1 MIRRFAAT
9 GLFLA
14 LAAVA
19 FTAAAHADVPP
30 PLKQLAAGVSPDGV
44 LCREGLALVVRGAG
58 GAVCVSES
66 TAERKGWAV
75 TVPDAGTA
83 ESTHLLLQAG
93 GLMPAE
99 ISDYAGIV
107 AANNGF
113 AVDFYSRAAGQEG
126 TNIVFSPWSITGA
139 FALVHEGAGGDT
151 RDELTDAFGFPEE
164 KRLQFGSAMVDL
176 NRPDTE
182 YRLSVANALWLAEWL
197 EPLEE
202 YVQTARIYYDS
213 GVERVDFGSGDAV
226 KTINGWVSDN
236 TGGRIKEVMAPGSVG
251 AATPLVITNTVYFKG
266 DWVNTFGGGST
277 IEDYPFWAT
286 PDKKVTVPMMYTKD
300 VGYRHANV
308 GTHQILEMPYVGD
321 RISMLVLLPNEK
333 GGIGELEGLLS
344 AKNLKEWKGDLAW
357 KTLQVYFPR
366 FSLDVSYDLKEDLS
380 AMGVTSIFGERA
392 DLSGI
397 AGDGQLYVSD
407 AVHKAF
413 INVNEK
419 GTEAGATTII
429 ASSSSGPPTFTANH
443 PFVFVIQD
451 METGNIL
458 FIGRLSDPSQSGR

>member
-1 MIRRFAAT
+1 MIRCLAIT
-9 GLFLA
+9 GLFLVLVA
-14 LAAVA
+14 GAVA
-19 FTAAAHADVPP
+19 TAHAEVPP
-30 PLKQLAAGVSPDGV
+30 PLKQLAAGVSPEGV
-44 LCREGLALVVRGAG
+44 LCREGLVLVVRDTG
-58 GAVCVSES
+58 GAVCVRDN
-66 TAERKGWAV
+66 TAERMGWTV
-75 TVPDAGTA
+75 TIPDAGTA

-93 GLMPAE
+93 GLVPVE
-99 ISDYAGIV
+99 ISDYSGIV
-107 AANNGF
+107 SANNDF
-113 AVDFYSRAAGQEG
+113 AVDFYSHVARQEG
-126 TNIVFSPWSITGA
+126 KNIVFSPWSISSA
-139 FALVHEGAGGDT
+139 FALAHEGAGGDT

-213 GVERVDFGSGDAV
+213 GVEMVDFGSGDAV
-226 KTINGWVSDN
+226 KTINKWVSDN

-251 AATPLVITNTVYFKG
+251 AATPMVMTNTVYFKG
-266 DWVNTFGGGST
+266 DWVTTFRWSAT
-277 IEDYPFWAT
+277 IEDYPFWVT
-286 PDKKVTVPMMYTKD
+286 PDKKVTVPMMYAKA
-300 VGYRHANV
+300 VYKHAYV
-308 GTHQILEMPYVGD
+308 DTHQILEMPYVGD

-344 AKNLKEWKGDLAW
+344 AENLEEWREDLAW
-357 KTLQVYFPR
+357 RGLKVYFPR
-366 FSLDVSYDLKEDLS
+366 FNLDVSYDLKRDLS
-380 AMGVTSIFGERA
+380 AMGVTSIFDEKA

-429 ASSSSGPPTFTANH
+429 ASSSSGPPTFLADH

-451 METGNIL
+451 RETGNIL
-458 FIGRLSDPSQSGR
+458 FIGRLSDPSQGGM

>member
-1 MIRRFAAT
+1 MIRRLAVA
-9 GLFLA
+9 GLFLV
-14 LAAVA
+14 LAAGAVA
-19 FTAAAHADVPP
+19 TAHAEVPP
-30 PLKQLAAGVSPDGV
+30 PLKQLAAGVSPEGV
-44 LCREGLALVVRGAG
+44 LCREGLVLVVRGADD
-58 GAVCVSES
+58 AVCVRDN
-66 TAERKGWAV
+66 TAERMGWTV
-75 TVPDAGTA
+75 TIPDAGTA
-83 ESTHLLLQAG
+83 ESTNLLLQAG
-93 GLMPAE
+93 GLVPVE
-99 ISDYAGIV
+99 ISDYSGIV
-107 AANNGF
+107 AANNDF
-113 AVDFYSRAAGQEG
+113 AVDFYSHAARQEG
-126 TNIVFSPWSITGA
+126 KNIVFSPWSIYSA

-151 RDELTDAFGFPEE
+151 RNELTDTFGFPEE

-213 GVERVDFGSGDAV
+213 GVEMVDFGSGDAV
-226 KTINGWVSDN
+226 KTINQWVSDN
-236 TGGRIKEVMAPGSVG
+236 TGGRINEVMAPGSVG

-266 DWVNTFGGGST
+266 EWVKTFGGGST
-277 IEDYPFWAT
+277 IEDYPFWVT
-286 PDKKVTVPMMYTKD
+286 PNKNVTVPMMHVKQGFKHTD
-300 VGYRHANV
+300 V

-344 AKNLKEWKGDLAW
+344 AENLEEWRGDLVD
-357 KTLQVYFPR
+357 KQLKVYFPR
-366 FSLDVSYDLKEDLS
+366 FNLDASYNLREDLS
-380 AMGVTSIFGERA
+380 AMGVTSIFDEKA

-429 ASSSSGPPTFTANH
+429 ASSASGPPTFLANH

-451 METGNIL
+451 RETGNIL
-458 FIGRLSDPSQSGR
+458 FIGRLSDPS

>member
-1 MIRRFAAT
+1 MIRCLAIT
-9 GLFLA
+9 GLFLV
-14 LAAVA
+14 LAAGAVA
-19 FTAAAHADVPP
+19 TAHAEVPP
-30 PLKQLAAGVSPDGV
+30 PLKQLAAGVSPEGV
-44 LCREGLALVVRGAG
+44 LCREGLALVVRDTG
-58 GAVCVSES
+58 GAVCVSGN
-66 TAERKGWAV
+66 TAERMGWIV
-75 TVPDAGTA
+75 TIPDASAA

-93 GLMPAE
+93 GLVPVE
-99 ISDYAGIV
+99 ISDYSGIV
-107 AANNGF
+107 SANNDF
-113 AVDFYSRAAGQEG
+113 AVDFYSHAARQEG
-126 TNIVFSPWSITGA
+126 KNIVFSPWSISGA

-151 RDELTDAFGFPEE
+151 RNELTDAFGFPEE

-213 GVERVDFGSGDAV
+213 GVEMVDFGSSDAV
-226 KTINGWVSDN
+226 KTINQWVSDN
-236 TGGRIKEVMAPGSVG
+236 TGSRINEVIAPGSVST
-251 AATPLVITNTVYFKG
+251 AAPLVITNTVYFKG
-266 DWVNTFGGGST
+266 DWVTTFRGSAT
-277 IEDYPFWAT
+277 IEDYPFWVT
-286 PDKKVTVPMMYTKD
+286 PDKKVTVPMMYAKA
-300 VGYRHANV
+300 VYKHAYV
-308 GTHQILEMPYVGD
+308 DTHQILEMPYVGD

-344 AKNLKEWKGDLAW
+344 AENLEEWREDLAW
-357 KTLQVYFPR
+357 RGLKVYFPR
-366 FSLDVSYDLKEDLS
+366 FNLDVSYDLKRDLS
-380 AMGVTSIFGERA
+380 AMGVTSIFDEKA

-429 ASSSSGPPTFTANH
+429 ASSSSGPPTFLADH

-451 METGNIL
+451 RETGNIL
-458 FIGRLSDPSQSGR
+458 FIGRLSDPS